1 MFQFLKNG
9 TNKKEQEKV
18 LIMELFQEY

>member
-18 LIMELFQEY
+18 LVMELFQEY